1 MPITLMTDLSKH
13 SISELARGLR
23 DLLAETG
30 SRDEEPDDAD
40 IERVFEIIDMI
51 ELKASRSEAA
61 SRKDLQ

>member
-13 SISELARGLR
+13 SIRELAR